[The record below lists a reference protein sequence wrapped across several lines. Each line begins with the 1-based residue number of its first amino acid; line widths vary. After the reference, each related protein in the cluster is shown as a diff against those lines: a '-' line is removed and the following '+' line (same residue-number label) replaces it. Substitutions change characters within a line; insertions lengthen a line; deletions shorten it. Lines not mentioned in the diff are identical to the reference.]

1 MRLTLSVKLGISWG
15 TEKVTSQDWE
25 HQEDFPRSR
34 GLSIAFTWHEKLSRV
49 ESVGESYTS
58 WQGM

>member
-25 HQEDFPRSR
+25 HQEDFLGKAILELKS
-34 GLSIAFTWHEKLSRV
+34 AEV
-49 ESVGESYTS
+49 
-58 WQGM
+58 